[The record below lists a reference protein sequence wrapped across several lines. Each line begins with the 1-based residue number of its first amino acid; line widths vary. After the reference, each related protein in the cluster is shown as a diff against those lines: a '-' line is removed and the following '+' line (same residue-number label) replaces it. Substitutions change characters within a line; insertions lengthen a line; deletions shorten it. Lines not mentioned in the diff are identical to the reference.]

1 MKNEKIKNKKRK
13 SINVYAIIM
22 FVLLS
27 VYTAVL
33 LIHLAWATMKSFH
46 DFDDYLLS
54 GALAYSWP
62 GEFTFKNY
70 VLAFD
75 KIQCTL
81 GRQYGGYTVYFGEM
95 IWNSVLYAIGGGI
108 VATVT
113 PLVMAYVTAKH
124 DFILNKFITGA
135 FFFKMLVPILG
146 TTSASLKLTMDLG
159 LYNTWLGAFIM
170 KLNYVD
176 GVAFLLF
183 QAAFKS
189 LDDGYKEAA
198 VIDGASHFRIMVTIC
213 FPLVKTTIMTIFLTK
228 FIGFWNDYQ
237 TPMLYLPGK
246 PTAAYGLYIFNG
258 TQTSGSSMSYLVYK
272 VAGFMI
278 LLLPVMILFILLK
291 DKLLGSTVE
300 GGLKG

>member
-1 MKNEKIKNKKRK
+1 MKNEQIKTKKKK
-13 SINVYAIIM
+13 SLNVYAILICT
-22 FVLLS
+22 LLCI
-27 VYTAVL
+27 YTAIWLVQ
-33 LIHLAWATMKSFH
+33 LAWAVLKSFH
-46 DFDDYLLS
+46 DFEDYLLS

-62 GEFTFKNY
+62 GEFTFQNY
-70 VLAFD
+70 ILAFD
-75 KIQCTL
+75 KIQYTL
-81 GRQYGGYTVYFGEM
+81 SRQYGGYTVKFGEM
-95 IWNSVLYAIGGGI
+95 LWNSALYAIGGGI

-113 PLVMAYVTAKH
+113 PLVMAYITAKH

-146 TTSASLKLTMDLG
+146 TTAASLKLTMDLG
-159 LYNTWLGAFIM
+159 LFNTWLGAFIL

-198 VIDGASHFRIMVTIC
+198 VIDGASHFTIMVTIC

-246 PTAAYGLYIFNG
+246 PTAAYGLYLFNG
-258 TQTSGSSMSYLVYK
+258 SQTSGSSMSYLVYK

-278 LLLPVMILFILLK
+278 LLLPVMLLFILLK